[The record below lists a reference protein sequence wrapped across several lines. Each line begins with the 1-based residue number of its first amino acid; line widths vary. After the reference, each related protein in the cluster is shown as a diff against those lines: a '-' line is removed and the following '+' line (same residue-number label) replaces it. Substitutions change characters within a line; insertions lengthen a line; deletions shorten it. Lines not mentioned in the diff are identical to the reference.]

1 MLEKIGKILKVS
13 PDAIR
18 SFQEE
23 AVINNIS
30 CSFQDF
36 HDNSSVFQFNPVEKI
51 IELYDKLL
59 KEKDEK
65 IALLEKLMDRNR

>member
-1 MLEKIGKILKVS
+1 VLKVS

-30 CSFQDF
+30 CTFHDF
-36 HDNSSVFQFNPVEKI
+36 HDNAFVFQFNPVDKI
-51 IELYDKLL
+51 IELYEKLI
-59 KEKDEK
+59 KERDEK
-65 IALLEKLMDRNR
+65 ITLLEKLSEKNK